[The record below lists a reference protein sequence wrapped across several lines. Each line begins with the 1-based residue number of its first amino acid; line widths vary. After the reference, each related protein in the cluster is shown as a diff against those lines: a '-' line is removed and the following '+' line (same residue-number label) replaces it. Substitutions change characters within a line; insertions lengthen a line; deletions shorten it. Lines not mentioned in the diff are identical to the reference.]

1 MFASPANQSA
11 HNVFDVSLPIEDEL
25 IPFVNWVASL
35 PPGQRPKTAAYPMA
49 DDPFA
54 DPPVQLAQQKLQ
66 ALGVKTVYSKIFP
79 AENASYKPAADQVAA
94 TGAQAVVLG
103 STDVPTVSAFM
114 QAFEQQHYNPKMFI
128 CAAGPDQGAAFTS
141 AVGKGNATGM
151 MVPNGWYPGYANPA
165 SQKMVNEY
173 VAKYGGSPSD
183 VNADV
188 AEAYSVGQVMAQAV
202 TGTKGTDNAEDHHL
216 PAQRRDAQHRPGT
229 GEVRQLRQ
237 ELQRRGVHLPVAAA
251 GHRVQ
256 AGPPGQREP
265 ARWLSSTPSRTG
277 PASPMARQI
286 YQAIVD
292 GILVG
297 GVYALMAVGLTLIFG
312 VLDIINIAQGVLVI
326 LGAYLSYSLSV
337 RLHLDLFLG
346 LLITVPA
353 MFVIGVVIQWAFI
366 RRLRGRE
373 RTSMTLLVTY
383 AVALI
388 IEGILYEIYGPNPKQ
403 LNASYVQSSVHV
415 FGFYLSYIYL
425 YGFALALALVA
436 AIYALLYRTR
446 FGRSVRATMQ
456 DETAARLIGIDVN
469 RVAAL
474 TFGVGVAVTAAGGM
488 MFGATNA
495 FNPNSGYDLISRLL
509 AIIILGGLGSIGGA
523 LVASVF
529 MLTLESLVTIWS
541 PEWAIVVFYAA
552 LVLVLLIRPTGFFGR
567 QPVRAQ

>member
-1 MFASPANQSA
+1 
-11 HNVFDVSLPIEDEL
+11 
-25 IPFVNWVASL
+25 
-35 PPGQRPKTAAYPMA
+35 
-49 DDPFA
+49 
-54 DPPVQLAQQKLQ
+54 
-66 ALGVKTVYSKIFP
+66 
-79 AENASYKPAADQVAA
+79 
-94 TGAQAVVLG
+94 
-103 STDVPTVSAFM
+103 
-114 QAFEQQHYNPKMFI
+114 
-128 CAAGPDQGAAFTS
+128 
-141 AVGKGNATGM
+141 
-151 MVPNGWYPGYANPA
+151 
-165 SQKMVNEY
+165 
-173 VAKYGGSPSD
+173 
-183 VNADV
+183 
-188 AEAYSVGQVMAQAV
+188 
-202 TGTKGTDNAEDHHL
+202 
-216 PAQRRDAQHRPGT
+216 
-229 GEVRQLRQ
+229 
-237 ELQRRGVHLPVAAA
+237 
-251 GHRVQ
+251 
-256 AGPPGQREP
+256 
-265 ARWLSSTPSRTG
+265 
-277 PASPMARQI
+277 MARQI

-326 LGAYLSYSLSV
+326 LGAYLSYTLSV
-337 RLHLDLFLG
+337 RIHLDLFLG

-353 MFVIGVVIQWAFI
+353 MFVIGVAIQWAFI

-415 FGFYLSYIYL
+415 FGFYLSYIYV
-425 YGFALALALVA
+425 YGFALALVLVA
-436 AIYALLYRTR
+436 AIYALLYRTN

-474 TFGVGVAVTAAGGM
+474 TFGVGVAVTGVAVTAAGGM

-523 LVASVF
+523 LAASVF